1 MLSTRFL
8 FKQPIFKHSIFYTSL
23 WLCQTCWSAEMASIN
38 LHPTE
43 STQTIQQLLKLP
55 ANENLQLIR
64 TVQIANSH
72 HKLRYQQ
79 QFHGVPVWD
88 TNIVVEKDA
97 DGGLVNISGHLL
109 KGIAT
114 DIPTPVT
121 QLSAA
126 EALQLAIQ
134 TANIPKNQAGT
145 LENSSTTPF
154 VYQDKSGTARL
165 VYKVSFVSH
174 NPLPKRPHY
183 IIDAIS
189 GEILD
194 TWEGMTHKQATGP
207 GGNEKTELYEYG
219 IDYGFLTVTDDCQMS
234 NKHVETINLNHQRS
248 GGEIHQ
254 FECPRNTEK
263 PINGAYSPLNDAHY
277 FGSIVFAM
285 YNKWFNTTP
294 LTFKLKMRVHYGNG
308 YENAF
313 WDGKQMTFGDGRSLF
328 YPLVSLDVV
337 SHEVSHGFTEQNSNL
352 IYRYQSGGINES
364 FSDIAGEAAEFYM
377 KGNNDWMVGADIFKK
392 TGALR
397 YFDDPLKDKRSIGHA
412 KDYRKGLDVH
422 YSSGVFN
429 KAFYLL
435 ATTPNWNTH
444 KAFEVFVKANQLY
457 WRRSTDFN
465 EGGCGVV
472 TAAKDLNYKASEVEA
487 AFAKVGV
494 NASCISPDD
503 EVFTL
508 ANGKIMP
515 NLADEKDHKRY
526 YKLNVPFGM
535 HNLQFITWGGTGNV
549 NLYVKHKQIP
559 TVHIWDCQAIKAD
572 NNETCMIEKP
582 KAGTYYLML
591 HSDAPYQHV
600 SLVGQYEMRVKNL
613 ENTTDYKIPDRD
625 FDGVKSNIKVGLGN
639 TVIRARVT
647 VDIKHTAV
655 GDISVY
661 LISPDNN
668 RHLLK
673 PFSAGD
679 SSDNLNQSYDIKLA
693 DLQQGGTWSLH
704 VKDMLSKE
712 TGYIDSWRLEL
723 FDR

>member
-1 MLSTRFL
+1 MIL
-8 FKQPIFKHSIFYTSL
+8 
-23 WLCQTCWSAEMASIN
+23 IN
-38 LHPTE
+38 LTPTE
-43 STQTIQQLLKLP
+43 SNQTIQQLLNLP
-55 ANENLQLIR
+55 EDENIQLIR
-64 TVQIANSH
+64 SVNIAKSH
-72 HKLRYQQ
+72 RKLRFQQ
-79 QFHGVPVWD
+79 QFHDIPVWD
-88 TNIVVEKDA
+88 TNITAELNA
-97 DGGLVNISGHLL
+97 NGELINISGYLL
-109 KGIAT
+109 EGIAA
-114 DIPTPVT
+114 DIPNPIT
-121 QLSAA
+121 QLSAT

-134 TANIPKNQAGT
+134 TANIPNNKVAA
-145 LENSSTTPF
+145 LENQSIKPF
-154 VYQDKSGTARL
+154 IYQDKSGTARL
-165 VYKVSFVSH
+165 VFRVSFVSH
-174 NPLPKRPHY
+174 DPQPKRPHY
-183 IIDAIS
+183 IIDAVS
-189 GEILD
+189 GEVID
-194 TWEGMTHKQATGP
+194 SWEGLTHGQATGP
-207 GGNEKTELYEYG
+207 GGNEKTGLYEYG
-219 IDYGFLTVTDDCQMS
+219 IDYGFLVVTDDCQMS
-234 NKHVETINLNHQRS
+234 NKHVETINLNHKRS
-248 GGEIHQ
+248 GGVIHQ
-254 FECPRNTEK
+254 FECPRNTVK

-277 FGSIVFAM
+277 FGSVVFAM
-285 YNKWFNTTP
+285 YNEWFNSSP
-294 LTFKLKMRVHYGNG
+294 LSFKLKMRVHYSNG

-313 WDGKQMTFGDGRSLF
+313 WDGKQMTFGDGRNLF

-337 SHEVSHGFTEQNSNL
+337 SHEVSHGFTEQHSNL

-364 FSDIAGEAAEFYM
+364 FSDIAGEAAEYYM
-377 KGNNDWMVGADIFKK
+377 KGSNDWMVGSDIFKRS
-392 TGALR
+392 GALR
-397 YFDDPLKDKRSIGHA
+397 YFDDPTKDKRSIGHT

-435 ATTPNWNTH
+435 ATTPGWNTH

-472 TAAKDLNYKASEVEA
+472 TAAKDLTYNADQVEA

-494 NASCISPDD
+494 NASCVSPND

-515 NLADEKDHKRY
+515 DLTGKQDQKRY

-535 HNLQFITWGGTGNV
+535 HNLQFISWGGTGNA
-549 NLYVKHKQIP
+549 NLYVKHKQMP
-559 TVHIWDCQAIKAD
+559 TRHIWDCQATKTD
-572 NNETCMIEKP
+572 NNEACVIDKP

-591 HSDAPYQHV
+591 HGRAAYQQV

-613 ENTTDYKIPDRD
+613 ENTTDYNIPDRD
-625 FDGVKSNIKVGLGN
+625 FDGVKSHINIGLGN

-655 GDISVY
+655 GDLSIY
-661 LISPDNN
+661 LISPDNK

-679 SSDNLNQSYDIKLA
+679 TTENLKQSYDILLA
-693 DLQQGGTWSLH
+693 DLQQGGTWSLY

-712 TGYIDSWRLEL
+712 VGYIDSWRLEL